1 MKIYLDNCCLNRPF
15 DDQSQIRIRLES
27 EAKLKI
33 QDDIR
38 AGRFQLVWSYIL
50 DLENDNN
57 PYDERRKQ
65 IEEWKIHSVID
76 VQENAEILSKSKY
89 LIDKG
94 MRKLDALHIACAI
107 FSKCDYFLTTDDK
120 VLKKD
125 NLVTELK
132 IVDPFFFIKETEK

>member
-1 MKIYLDNCCLNRPF
+1 
-15 DDQSQIRIRLES
+15 LES